1 MKKKSK
7 KFDKEIKKS
16 KNYEKEKNKEEINLK
31 KKKKNYIQEHNDEIL
46 NKEDLENELNEK
58 NNLENKEKLTEE
70 NIEIKKNEKKIF
82 NVTFQEKNNKDKILI
97 ELKPIESYLRKKMGK
112 MKEKR
117 ILNII
122 NNDLQKSMKEIK
134 EDFFKEKIN
143 FSKNSK
149 SIDLESKKEEE
160 KLIKNPLSLKIIKN
174 IIKQE
179 KEIKNELYRLSNNE
193 NIIKNQSVF
202 ALIKP
207 FKDLEKINLNLE
219 MIKINEKKEKL
230 KNRLIELNQQI
241 LNIINSENLFQKEI
255 EINKRNFIDN
265 LEKNEN
271 DNKKIFKLKEES
283 KIRKKKMEND
293 LKKNI
298 IKKKNILDNKEEEEE
313 NKKKDFL
320 NKLKNNEKKNI
331 EQRKNKNNQKTLKLK
346 YYLNNKIPNNNY
358 LYKENLK
365 KFLENENFIIEKEN
379 LRRKNYMKQINLKEF
394 LDFKKEIEKNKMKLE
409 EEQIIKTKKLKE
421 LWNERSKLIPN
432 YICPLI
438 EKFKEENNNIINHDK
453 IKNQNIIRLNNIKL
467 NYTKNKIPKIT
478 KFNHNINYEK
488 SFDDSSFYKSK
499 NYSQNIFLKI
509 KDKKNYN
516 SSVNI
521 MKKNNEEIL
530 FQFHLNKRKNT
541 FINSVNNSKR
551 KKENLSVEHKI
562 NDYLTEQRL
571 LRNKSTPKLNNKN
584 YNLSKNSIDILNS
597 KDDFHKKI
605 NAVNSKLNFIDEK
618 VKQKEKTLKYNGG
631 IIFNPDLG
639 NEICDLYLD
648 SIHTKLNIIQSLD
661 KK

>member
-1 MKKKSK
+1 
-7 KFDKEIKKS
+7 
-16 KNYEKEKNKEEINLK
+16 
-31 KKKKNYIQEHNDEIL
+31 
-46 NKEDLENELNEK
+46 
-58 NNLENKEKLTEE
+58 
-70 NIEIKKNEKKIF
+70 
-82 NVTFQEKNNKDKILI
+82 
-97 ELKPIESYLRKKMGK
+97 
-112 MKEKR
+112 
-117 ILNII
+117 
-122 NNDLQKSMKEIK
+122 
-134 EDFFKEKIN
+134 
-143 FSKNSK
+143 
-149 SIDLESKKEEE
+149 
-160 KLIKNPLSLKIIKN
+160 
-174 IIKQE
+174 
-179 KEIKNELYRLSNNE
+179 
-193 NIIKNQSVF
+193 
-202 ALIKP
+202 
-207 FKDLEKINLNLE
+207 
-219 MIKINEKKEKL
+219 
-230 KNRLIELNQQI
+230 
-241 LNIINSENLFQKEI
+241 
-255 EINKRNFIDN
+255 
-265 LEKNEN
+265 
-271 DNKKIFKLKEES
+271 
-283 KIRKKKMEND
+283 
-293 LKKNI
+293 
-298 IKKKNILDNKEEEEE
+298 
-313 NKKKDFL
+313 
-320 NKLKNNEKKNI
+320 
-331 EQRKNKNNQKTLKLK
+331 
-346 YYLNNKIPNNNY
+346 
-358 LYKENLK
+358 
-365 KFLENENFIIEKEN
+365 
-379 LRRKNYMKQINLKEF
+379 MKQINLKEF

-421 LWNERSKLIPN
+421 MWNERSKLKPN

-438 EKFKEENNNIINHDK
+438 EKFKEENNKIINHDK

-478 KFNHNINYEK
+478 KFNHNTNYEK

-499 NYSQNIFLKI
+499 NYSQNIFSKI
-509 KDKKNYN
+509 KDKKNNN

-541 FINSVNNSKR
+541 FINSVNYSKR
-551 KKENLSVEHKI
+551 KKENLSVEHKK

>member
-1 MKKKSK
+1 
-7 KFDKEIKKS
+7 
-16 KNYEKEKNKEEINLK
+16 
-31 KKKKNYIQEHNDEIL
+31 
-46 NKEDLENELNEK
+46 
-58 NNLENKEKLTEE
+58 
-70 NIEIKKNEKKIF
+70 
-82 NVTFQEKNNKDKILI
+82 
-97 ELKPIESYLRKKMGK
+97 

-134 EDFFKEKIN
+134 EDVFKEKIN

-179 KEIKNELYRLSNNE
+179 KEIKNVSNNE
-193 NIIKNQSVF
+193 NIIKNQF
-202 ALIKP
+202 IFDLIKP
-207 FKDLEKINLNLE
+207 FKELEKINLNLE

-365 KFLENENFIIEKEN
+365 KFLENENLMIEKEN